1 MAVEGELKK
10 IEHTMAEINRKL
22 DDLLEER
29 ETMALMTISERSLG
43 DFLSEEPDLYSIK
56 DVKARY
62 R

>member
-22 DDLLEER
+22 DSLLEER
-29 ETMALMTISERSLG
+29 ETTALMTVSEHSLR
-43 DFLSEEPDLYSIK
+43 DFLSGEPDLYSIK

>member
-29 ETMALMTISERSLG
+29 EMMALMAISERSLR

-56 DVKARY
+56 DMKARY
-62 R
+62 G